1 MFAVHVEQSLLSR
14 RKMSSTEAPISITV
28 KSAAGSL
35 VTLRAE
41 SAEELDQRVALS
53 LASIASATQELEAA
67 VRGSAPVAN
76 NPGVPVSPVA
86 GMLATQLGATVIS
99 ETPTPAMPGNGAR
112 VCPHGT
118 MTRIHGLTG
127 KFGPY
132 KGHFCPAKQGDPT
145 KCTTIYV
152 KANSPEFATFVA
164 DQTKA

>member
-1 MFAVHVEQSLLSR
+1 
-14 RKMSSTEAPISITV
+14 MSSTEAPISITV

-35 VTLRAE
+35 ITLRAE

-53 LASIASATQELEAA
+53 LASLASATTELEAA
-67 VRGSAPVAN
+67 IRGAAPVNAA
-76 NPGVPVSPVA
+76 VPPSPVV
-86 GMLATQLGATVIS
+86 GMLANTLGATVIS
-99 ETPTPAMPGNGAR
+99 ETPAPAFVSPGAGAR
-112 VCPHGT
+112 QCPHGT

-145 KCTTIYV
+145 KCTTVYI

>member
-1 MFAVHVEQSLLSR
+1 
-14 RKMSSTEAPISITV
+14 MSSTEAPISITV

-35 VTLRAE
+35 ITLRAE

-53 LASIASATQELEAA
+53 IASLASAVQELESAI
-67 VRGSAPVAN
+67 RGAAPVNTA
-76 NPGVPVSPVA
+76 VPLNPVA
-86 GMLATQLGATVIS
+86 GMLATQLGATVIA
-99 ETPTPAMPGNGAR
+99 ETPVQAGPPSFVSPGAGAR
-112 VCPHGT
+112 NCPHGT

-145 KCTTIYV
+145 KCTTVYV
-152 KANSPEFATFVA
+152 KAGSPEFATFTA

>member
-1 MFAVHVEQSLLSR
+1 
-14 RKMSSTEAPISITV
+14 MSSTEALISITV
-28 KSAAGSL
+28 KSHAGSL

-41 SAEELDQRVALS
+41 SAEELDQRVALT
-53 LASIASATQELEAA
+53 LASLASATQELEAA
-67 VRGSAPVAN
+67 IRGAAPVNTA
-76 NPGVPVSPVA
+76 VPPSPVV

-99 ETPTPAMPGNGAR
+99 ETPAQAGPPAFVSPGAGAR
-112 VCPHGT
+112 NCPHGT

-145 KCTTIYV
+145 KCTTVYV
-152 KANSPEFATFVA
+152 KAGSPEFATFTA